1 MKPFGLLVSELSI
14 VGRCNRLVRLWNRL
28 PRMLGLLLSGLAL
41 LQSGLAL
48 LLGSLALL
56 QSGLALLQSSLALL
70 QSGLALLLGGCVLPL
85 QPTHGHY
92 QCQKQRTD
100 KNSAHF
106 SPPPTVLIANK
117 SPNIFARMMARAN
130 PVSYG
135 NQFSEDLRKKVQ
147 VSRRAQD

>member
-14 VGRCNRLVRLWNRL
+14 VGRWNGLVRLWNRL
-28 PRMLGLLLSGLAL
+28 PSMLDLLLSDLAL

-48 LLGSLALL
+48 LRCSLALL
-56 QSGLALLQSSLALL
+56 QSGLTLLQSSLALL

-85 QPTHGHY
+85 QPTRGHY

-117 SPNIFARMMARAN
+117 SSQHLRSNDGAGQPGKLRESI
-130 PVSYG
+130 
-135 NQFSEDLRKKVQ
+135 SEDLRK
-147 VSRRAQD
+147 AEAG